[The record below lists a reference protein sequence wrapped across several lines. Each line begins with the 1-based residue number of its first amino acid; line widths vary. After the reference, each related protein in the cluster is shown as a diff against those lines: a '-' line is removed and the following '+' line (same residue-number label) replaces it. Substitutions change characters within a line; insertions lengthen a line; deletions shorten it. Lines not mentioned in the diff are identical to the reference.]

1 MSAAVLRLHRS
12 LKVCYFCP
20 LSLHLSSETLA
31 HLLSVYHQ
39 SMKYA
44 YFSSSSSYNVGSKFD
59 FLCQFSPFTSSS
71 SSGSNAINSNER
83 RMLAVGISK
92 LIKLEER
99 DLLIRLS
106 RGFSPVAIAEIM
118 VSLQERQVAFAFF
131 KYAFR
136 DQSDFLVRCCC
147 VVVHSL
153 VAKDFRQLAQD
164 VLTWTIQGIGEKR
177 SYVLVWREI
186 FSTAVDFYILDALMR
201 SFTNAEMASCAL
213 EVLDRMRGVGGRP
226 SLSAICCLIKLLL
239 RFGDYSSVWML
250 FKDMIFKGPIPSNY
264 VYNMMILGFCRRG
277 CIRIAESLLYV
288 MRKFGCKPDVYTY
301 NILINAYCVRGWTWE
316 AFSWV
321 HLMFES
327 GCTPSFATFCTFIN
341 AFCKE
346 GNIAEA
352 NKIFTWMQELGV
364 SPNTVLYNSLMDGYV
379 KAREIGMA
387 NVLYEE
393 MRSKGVAP
401 DGVTFNI
408 LAVGNEKYGKEQ
420 DGNRLLRSFSVMGSV
435 QDSSLPDIHIG
446 GLCWAGRLDE
456 AFELLG
462 FMIEKGVCLT
472 VVSFNSLILAYSKAG
487 LEDRAFEVYNIML
500 KVGFT
505 PSAPTYTSLLLGLSK
520 IGRLQEAKSL
530 IYKMIQNG
538 YPISRAAFTVV
549 LDGYFKK
556 GDMMGAQGLW
566 AEMEMLGM
574 APDVVAVSSFIQGL
588 SKRGFVEQAYDMYL
602 KMLSKGLVPNN
613 FVYNSLISGFCN
625 CGELDEALKLELE
638 MRNRGL
644 LPDVITFNIII
655 KGFCKQGRMK
665 SAMATYMEMLR
676 CGWTP
681 DNVTYNTLISGY
693 CMQLDMLNAEN
704 LANTMHNSGWGP
716 DITTYNIQIHGYCRS
731 RRMNRAIMMLDEL
744 VSAGIVPDTVT
755 YNTLLSGVCRDIL
768 DHAMILTGKL
778 LKMGFVPD
786 LVTTN
791 LLLSNLR
798 KHGLPHRTAMWAQ
811 KLSEISFEFDE
822 ITHKILDRAYNDLE
836 DVESTKEITGKSL
849 FLDLLMY
856 MTYDFIYRNK
866 VIQKTSSKPIG
877 FTDNQSSVNVEAVC

>member
-1 MSAAVLRLHRS
+1 
-12 LKVCYFCP
+12 
-20 LSLHLSSETLA
+20 
-31 HLLSVYHQ
+31 
-39 SMKYA
+39 
-44 YFSSSSSYNVGSKFD
+44 
-59 FLCQFSPFTSSS
+59 
-71 SSGSNAINSNER
+71 
-83 RMLAVGISK
+83 MLAVGISRM
-92 LIKLEER
+92 IKLEER
-99 DLLIRLS
+99 DLLIRFS

-118 VSLQERQVAFAFF
+118 VSLQKRQVAFAFF

-136 DQSDFLVRCCC
+136 DHSDFLVRRG
-147 VVVHSL
+147 
-153 VAKDFRQLAQD
+153 A
-164 VLTWTIQGIGEKR
+164 ER

-186 FSTAVDFYILDALMR
+186 FSTEMDFYILDALMR
-201 SFTNAEMASCAL
+201 SFMNAEMPSCAL
-213 EVLDRMRGVGGRP
+213 EVLDRMRGVGGEAAFG
-226 SLSAICCLIKLLL
+226 LQKVCC
-239 RFGDYSSVWML
+239 M
-250 FKDMIFKGPIPSNY
+250 
-264 VYNMMILGFCRRG
+264 
-277 CIRIAESLLYV
+277 
-288 MRKFGCKPDVYTY
+288 
-301 NILINAYCVRGWTWE
+301 GWTWE

-327 GCTPSFATFCTFIN
+327 GCTPSFAIFSTFIN

-352 NKIFTWMQELGV
+352 NKIFHWMQELGV
-364 SPNTVLYNSLMDGYV
+364 SPNTVLYNAVMDGYV

-408 LAVGNEKYGKEQ
+408 LAAGNEKYGNEQ

-462 FMIEKGVCLT
+462 FMLEKGISLSVI
-472 VVSFNSLILAYSKAG
+472 SFNSLILVYSKAG
-487 LEDRAFEVYNIML
+487 LEDEAFEVYNFMV

-549 LDGYFKK
+549 LDGYIKK

-566 AEMEMLGM
+566 NEMEMLGM
-574 APDVVAVSSFIQGL
+574 APDVVAVSAFILGL
-588 SKRGFVEQAYDMYL
+588 SKGGFVQQAYNMYL

-625 CGELDEALKLELE
+625 CGELDEALRLELE

-676 CGWTP
+676 SLP
-681 DNVTYNTLISGY
+681 PKSLVQLAAAISPLLNYGY
-693 CMQLDMLNAEN
+693 CKQLDMLNAEN
-704 LANTMHNSGWGP
+704 LANTMQNSGWGP

-856 MTYDFIYRNK
+856 MTYDFIYRNR
-866 VIQKTSSKPIG
+866 VFQKMSSNPIG
-877 FTDNQSSVNVEAVC
+877 FTDNQSSMNVEAVCS